1 MIPGFTWITPSTFW
15 PVRESSG
22 IVLSLFYLIGIPF
35 LAAKTIFKKLYAEM
49 GPLRYYVGTHMVLMM
64 MTLPIKMYLR
74 WLINLKYLI
83 WIPEIGIN
91 L

>member
-1 MIPGFTWITPSTFW
+1 
-15 PVRESSG
+15 
-22 IVLSLFYLIGIPF
+22 
-35 LAAKTIFKKLYAEM
+35 M